1 MPVYKDKKRGTW
13 YVSYNFK
20 ELPSGTTKHKCK
32 RGFKTSKDAK
42 QWERENYSP
51 VHVKTTKTFKDL
63 AIEWEANN
71 QASPESRRHY
81 SEHDRF
87 RLNDTFDK
95 PVDTITKI
103 DLVAWRNWLI
113 GLKYST
119 KTKNDTITYV
129 RSVLTFGS
137 IMYGYPNESII
148 LKRVKRTNKEIMSEM
163 QTWDTDEFDKFIH
176 AVDDPLYHTL
186 FSFLFWTGCRRGE
199 VIALQRKDVVN
210 GKVFIQ
216 YSQRTA
222 KVGLTPTKTGQK
234 RWIALDDK
242 LYRSIL
248 RLMDN
253 GVQSGYVFCN
263 NDGTSLSCTKIDAQ
277 FKKAISLSGVKKIR
291 IHDLRHS
298 HATWLI
304 NNGVNIVAV
313 SKRLGHSTIDQTLK
327 TYTHL
332 MAQSDN
338 EMMECINAANTDNS
352 NYLTDVSRK
361 IKNPYSRA
369 F

>member
-13 YVSYNFK
+13 YVSYKFK
-20 ELPSGTTKHKCK
+20 ELPSGTTKHRYK

-51 VHVKTTKTFKDL
+51 AEIETTKSFKDL
-63 AIEWEANN
+63 ETEWEINN
-71 QASPESRRHY
+71 QASEESRRHY
-81 SEHDRF
+81 SEHDRY
-87 RLNDTFDK
+87 RLNDTFKK
-95 PVDTITKI
+95 PVDTITKV
-103 DLVAWRNWLI
+103 DLVKWRNWLI

-137 IMYGYPNESII
+137 VMYGYPNESII
-148 LKRVKRTNKEIMSEM
+148 LKRVKCTNEEIMSEM
-163 QTWDTDEFDKFIH
+163 QTWDTDEFDRFIH
-176 AVDDPLYHTL
+176 AVNDPLYRTL

-199 VIALQRKDVVN
+199 AIALQRKDVVD
-210 GKVFIQ
+210 GKVFIR

-222 KVGLTPTKTGQK
+222 KIGLKPTKTKQM
-234 RWIALDDK
+234 RWITLDDK
-242 LYRSIL
+242 LYQSIL
-248 RLMDN
+248 ELMQNDTR
-253 GVQSGYVFCN
+253 SGYVFCN
-263 NDGTSLSCTKIDAQ
+263 NDGTSLSCTKIDEQ

-313 SKRLGHSTIDQTLK
+313 SKRLGHSTTDQTLK

-338 EMMECINAANTDNS
+338 EMMNFINATK
-352 NYLTDVSRK
+352 R
-361 IKNPYSRA
+361 
-369 F
+369 